1 MDTEKINFRCGFVTL
16 IGRPNSGK
24 STLMNRLIGEK
35 IAITSAKPQTTR
47 NQIRTIYT
55 DDEAQIIF
63 VDTPGVHL
71 AKNRLGSF
79 MDNAARSALKDVDAV
94 IFVTEAGGSPDDIET
109 ELLEEISK
117 SAYNA
122 LLVLNKTDEHSAEDI
137 EEAGKNYSRLLPNA
151 RVYTVSALR
160 GDGTDALIDG
170 IKKMLP
176 LSEALYD
183 DDELTDQPIRD
194 IAAEIVREK
203 ALRLLDEEVP
213 HGIAVN
219 VNKLRERRIADGGM
233 ITDIEADII
242 CEKESHKG
250 IIIGKGGRMI
260 KKIGSIARADIEKL
274 LDMKTNLQL
283 FVKVRKDWRND
294 ELQLKGL
301 GYRDRK

>member
-160 GDGTDALIDG
+160 GEGTDALIDG

-219 VNKLRERRIADGGM
+219 VNKLRERRLADGGM

>member
-79 MDNAARSALKDVDAV
+79 MDNAARSALKDVDVV

-122 LLVLNKTDEHSAEDI
+122 LIVLNKTDEHSADDI
-137 EEAGKNYSRLLPNA
+137 EEAGENYSRLLPNA

-160 GDGTDALIDG
+160 GEGTATLIDG

-219 VNKLRERRIADGGM
+219 VNKLRERRLADGGM

>member
-94 IFVTEAGGSPDDIET
+94 IFVTEAEGSPDDIET

-160 GDGTDALIDG
+160 GEGTAALIDG

-219 VNKLRERRIADGGM
+219 VNKLRERRLAGGGM
-233 ITDIEADII
+233 ITDIESDII

-260 KKIGSIARADIEKL
+260 KKIGSLARADIEKL

>member
-160 GDGTDALIDG
+160 GEGTAALIDG

-219 VNKLRERRIADGGM
+219 VNKLRERRLADGGM